1 MKKSR
6 RGKLRRLFRKDSIF
20 CKGSMRIPE
29 PLTVCKVFLL
39 WTEST
44 GGNRYPYGVGKAAD
58 VTHSMEYPKLF
69 TMASIGFPS
78 LQSGHSVCL

>member
-1 MKKSR
+1 KKSKKAAEFLLFMKKSR

-44 GGNRYPYGVGKAAD
+44 GGNR
-58 VTHSMEYPKLF
+58 
-69 TMASIGFPS
+69 
-78 LQSGHSVCL
+78 